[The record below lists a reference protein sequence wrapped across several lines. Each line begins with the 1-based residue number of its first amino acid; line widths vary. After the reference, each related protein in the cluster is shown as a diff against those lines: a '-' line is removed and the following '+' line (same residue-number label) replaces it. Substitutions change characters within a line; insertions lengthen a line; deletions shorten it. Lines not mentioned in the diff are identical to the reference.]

1 MDPNRNFG
9 YHWGGYGASD
19 DPCKETYRGSHAFS
33 EPETLAMKNFLL
45 SEKAD
50 FKVLLN
56 DLQIMITLL
65 YFSCTSHSTVTG
77 NISYTPG
84 VTTSWTPETGGT
96 SSVSVTSLERL

>member
-1 MDPNRNFG
+1 MEEDKIKDGRKKSLWPGRNKLFGVDNTVHSLKCHGVDPNRNFG

-50 FKVLLN
+50 FKVVLN
-56 DLQIMITLL
+56 D
-65 YFSCTSHSTVTG
+65 
-77 NISYTPG
+77 
-84 VTTSWTPETGGT
+84 
-96 SSVSVTSLERL
+96 